1 MKNGNKPV
9 IATAVKDKALYVNAV
24 GLYNALGVSMSYAD
38 WLKKLEADYYL
49 SPDYELY
56 IDDEGIDWI
65 RTSYA
70 IALCH
75 VVDYPHSGT
84 VAPIIR
90 ELDRKWREQM
100 NTPTAVLACGVIEF
114 QRKVERLTAE
124 NDKLRREL
132 ATLTPKAECFDKMVS
147 EALHTNIYDTASE
160 LGVPLDAFR
169 NILLR
174 YHYVRQRKPGELRAT
189 KLAVDEGLFWEDRQT
204 VTPKGRETF
213 RLLCS
218 MLID

>member
-1 MKNGNKPV
+1 MNSNNKPV

-38 WLKKLEADYYL
+38 WLKKLKADYDL

-84 VAPIIR
+84 VAPILR

-100 NTPTAVLACGVIEF
+100 DTPTTVLACGVIEF

-132 ATLTPKAECFDKMVS
+132 TTLTPKAECFDKMVS
-147 EALHTNIYDTASE
+147 EALYTYIDATAQE
-160 LGVPLDAFR
+160 LEVPLDDFR
-169 NILLR
+169 DLLLR
-174 YHYVRQRKPGELRAT
+174 YHYVRRKSGELRAT
-189 KLAVDEGLFWEDRQT
+189 KLAVDEGLFLEDRKRI
-204 VTPKGRETF
+204 TPKGRETF
-213 RLLCS
+213 RLLS
-218 MLID
+218 SVLI